1 MITSFRHLLLLLLS
15 TAAASAGIDFNRDI
29 RPILSNSCIA
39 CHGPD
44 EAELKADLRLD
55 SHDGATRDLGGYSA
69 IVPGKIEESELIARI
84 IEEDD
89 NERMPP
95 KGKGSRLT
103 GTEIA
108 LLKQWIKEGAKFDQ
122 HWSYQPPERPTPPSI
137 TKDQWPTVHADNFIL
152 SKLEENGLQPS
163 APADRWSLARRVSI
177 DLTGLPPSP
186 KEAAAFVQ
194 DTSQDA
200 YSRYV
205 DTLLAKPSYGEH
217 WARQWLDLAR
227 YADSAGYA
235 DDPPRTIWAY
245 RDWVIK
251 AINAN
256 MPFDQFTIE
265 QLAGDLLDDPD
276 NDQLVATAFH
286 RNTLTNN

>member
-1 MITSFRHLLLLLLS
+1 M
-15 TAAASAGIDFNRDI
+15 
-29 RPILSNSCIA
+29 
-39 CHGPD
+39 
-44 EAELKADLRLD
+44 
-55 SHDGATRDLGGYSA
+55 
-69 IVPGKIEESELIARI
+69 IARI
-84 IEEDD
+84 IEEDE

-103 GTEIA
+103 VTEIA
-108 LLKQWIKEGAKFDQ
+108 LLKQWIKEGAQFDQ

-245 RDWVIK
+245 RDWVIR
-251 AINAN
+251 AINALSL
-256 MPFDQFTIE
+256 I
-265 QLAGDLLDDPD
+265 
-276 NDQLVATAFH
+276 H
-286 RNTLTNN
+286 I